1 PRQHPSRRRAGR
13 PEQAPAA
20 HSQGRLPQARRRQH
34 RTWCARHHRVQ
45 GEQEGVGGA
54 EECRLGAASAAGKRF
69 LSSVLPSG
77 SKIGGGVGACRNDA
91 RAAAGFVLFD
101 SALVPSERIESI
113 INDGYPGRCLYGDLG
128 EEAKRVSP
136 WLLPL
141 SPPAEELGREMRE
154 SGTHA
159 YGVSFLLTPVP
170 IDVLSLH
177 LQRLRKVFAG
187 QKRYYLRYADGR
199 AFSDLWRVLDQGQR
213 TAMLGPVEAWKA
225 HPSREPF
232 QRGTKSDTE
241 LFSHEDGL
249 PLRLSTQ
256 QFSA

>member
-1 PRQHPSRRRAGR
+1 
-13 PEQAPAA
+13 
-20 HSQGRLPQARRRQH
+20 
-34 RTWCARHHRVQ
+34 
-45 GEQEGVGGA
+45 
-54 EECRLGAASAAGKRF
+54 
-69 LSSVLPSG
+69 
-77 SKIGGGVGACRNDA
+77 
-91 RAAAGFVLFD
+91 
-101 SALVPSERIESI
+101 
-113 INDGYPGRCLYGDLG
+113 
-128 EEAKRVSP
+128 
-136 WLLPL
+136 
-141 SPPAEELGREMRE
+141 PPAEELGREMRE

-159 YGVSFLLTPVP
+159 YGVSFLLTQVP

-199 AFSDLWRVLDQGQR
+199 AFSDLWGVLDQGQR

-232 QRGTKSDTE
+232 QRGTKWDTE

-256 QFSA
+256 QFSVLSHAQLDTQRWSTWLKAQPALATGYALEELQDLSRRTGAWLRAQRDVLSPHLVHAVGVAVLRSGGGVLDQAGFASAVRQGIENDDRKPIDAWLLEGRASDHAAGSHV